1 MVQMT
6 REIGGPVSSKN
17 NVPNYFRGKLK
28 YIDTQINCIFCET
41 SLKGFE
47 DVVDL
52 LLHIIR
58 TYIIIRQKMGSH
70 A

>member
-1 MVQMT
+1 MHVAQMT

-28 YIDTQINCIFCET
+28 YIDTQIKCIFYET
-41 SLKGFE
+41 SLKGSK

-58 TYIIIRQKMGSH
+58 T
-70 A
+70 